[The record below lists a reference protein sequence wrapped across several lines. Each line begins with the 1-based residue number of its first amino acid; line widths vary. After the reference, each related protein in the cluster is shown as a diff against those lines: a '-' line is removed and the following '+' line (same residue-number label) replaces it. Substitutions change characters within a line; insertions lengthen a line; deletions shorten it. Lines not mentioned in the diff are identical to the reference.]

1 MTTGKPKPTKAK
13 PPATKPRNP
22 AAFAVEAKTPE
33 EQAIRGAE
41 LSTTGGLNAALV
53 HAYLPID
60 AVGVPA
66 IHTAME
72 RQAAELLA
80 EGDRIHQAETMLL
93 NQAAALQAMF
103 IDLASRAKL
112 QNNREWLQTMT
123 GLALR
128 AQTNCTQTL
137 KTLGELRSPR
147 QAVFARQANIAHGH
161 QQVNNNGQ
169 QAVTTENTRTG
180 TQESPIGHNRLL
192 ENDHAKW
199 LDTGAA
205 GTSGRIDSHL
215 EAVGTVHR
223 ADNT

>member
-1 MTTGKPKPTKAK
+1 MTTSKPKTTKTPSSK
-13 PPATKPRNP
+13 RRNP
-22 AAFAVEAKTPE
+22 AAFTVKAKTPE
-33 EQAIRGAE
+33 EKAIKGAE
-41 LSTTGGLNAALV
+41 MITTGGLNAVLV
-53 HAYLPID
+53 QGYVPIP
-60 AVGVPA
+60 GVDVPVL
-66 IHTAME
+66 HEVME
-72 RQAAELLA
+72 RQAAALLT
-80 EGDRIHQAETMLL
+80 EGDRIHQAEAMLL
-93 NQAAALQAMF
+93 NQAVALQAMF
-103 IDLASRAKL
+103 VDLANRAKV

-192 ENDHAKW
+192 ENDHGKW

-205 GTSGRIDSHL
+205 GTSGRTDSHL